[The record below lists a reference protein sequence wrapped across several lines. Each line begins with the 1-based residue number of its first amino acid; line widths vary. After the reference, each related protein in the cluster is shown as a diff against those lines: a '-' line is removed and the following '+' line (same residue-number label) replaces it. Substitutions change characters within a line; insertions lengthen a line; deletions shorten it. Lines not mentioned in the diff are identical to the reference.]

1 MPVSDPDPNDHH
13 TGMDHWPVAPVAV
26 LGDQWLLSHGS
37 FHPRCP
43 PPHTPER
50 MKSGRAGR
58 ERGTNRRPGSLQAG
72 SPVMARSQLSA
83 GSGLGVEGLMA
94 RSGLCGGICSRGAH
108 S

>member
-13 TGMDHWPVAPVAV
+13 TGMSLACGSCGCPGGPVAAQPWK
-26 LGDQWLLSHGS
+26 LPSQM
-37 FHPRCP
+37 P
-43 PPHTPER
+43 PTPGR

-58 ERGTNRRPGSLQAG
+58 ERGTNRRPGSVQAR